1 MAQVKIAA
9 DSGGG
14 SVALSG
20 PASTTSNAAVN
31 FKLPVADGT
40 AGQVLTTNASGQ
52 LEWKTPS
59 IGVADQW
66 RMTAVKAITNTD
78 SVITADWEQVDTGG
92 QGTLGSAL
100 TESSGIFTFPSTGI
114 YYIQFST
121 SAEKDSPDNRMKA
134 IIEVTTNNGTAWASV
149 AEGGGSAHD
158 RPSDVY
164 DGMQC
169 QSLIDVTDTAQ
180 VKVRFVLSCTATST
194 EFWGSSTKNLTYFT
208 ALRLGDT

>member
-1 MAQVKIAA
+1 MTLKLNG
-9 DSGGG
+9 SSSG
-14 SVALSG
+14 SVSIDA
-20 PASTTSNAAVN
+20 PASTSSGADIT

-66 RMTAVKAITNTD
+66 RLTAVKAVTNTD

-100 TESSGIFTFPSTGI
+100 TQSSGIFTFPSTGI

-121 SAEKDSPDNRMKA
+121 NADQGGPDNHMRSK
-134 IIEVTTNNGTAWASV
+134 IEVTTNNGTAWASV
-149 AEGGGSAHD
+149 AEGFGSLHD

-180 VKVRFVLSCTATST
+180 VKVRFVCYASASNT
-194 EFWGSSTKNLTYFT
+194 EFWGDSAKNMTYFT
-208 ALRLGDT
+208 ALRVGDT

>member
-66 RMTAVKAITNTD
+66 RITATKTVSGSSD
-78 SVITADWEQVDTGG
+78 VITADWEQVDTGG

-100 TESSGIFTFPSTGI
+100 TQSSGIFTFPSTGI

-121 SAEKDSPDNRMKA
+121 NADQGGPDNQMRAK
-134 IIEVTTNNGTAWASV
+134 IEVTINNGTDWAIA
-149 AEGGGSAHD
+149 AEGFGSLHD

-164 DGMQC
+164 DGIQC

-180 VKVRFVLSCTATST
+180 VKIRFVVYASANNT
-194 EFWGSSTKNLTYFT
+194 EFWGDSAKNMTYFT